1 MSPCWHMKALLAAR
15 ADQRLVGLLR
25 RYLELHLSQCAQCR
39 AALASLIAL
48 RERLIALREAPT
60 EPLSTERQQQIQ
72 ATFEALLEKH
82 KPPSSLKE

>member
-15 ADQRLVGLLR
+15 ADQRLAGLLR
-25 RYLELHLSQCAQCR
+25 RYVELHLSQCAQCR

-48 RERLIALREAPT
+48 RERLIALREAPS

-72 ATFEALLEKH
+72 AAFAQLLQQH
-82 KPPSSLKE
+82 QPPSRFK